1 MTQIVGTLRP
11 LGDRLVVESIERE
24 ETTASGIFLPETA
37 RGKSQAGIVLA
48 IGPGRRN
55 DDGQRIPIDVAVGDK
70 VLFAKYA
77 GTEVKFDVGYQAYKI
92 LIINEGDVLAV
103 MDDSEAEA

>member
-1 MTQIVGTLRP
+1 MTQIAGTLRP

-37 RGKSQAGIVLA
+37 RGKSQAGTVLA
-48 IGPGRRN
+48 VGPGRQN

-77 GTEVKFDVGYQAYKI
+77 GTEVKFDVGHQERKL

-103 MDDSEAEA
+103 MDDSEAEG